1 MKDSSQE
8 VKQEKEIKNEVLHI
22 LHLPFELQLEH
33 VELIQKTLLTL
44 KKYLPENK
52 TQQDLSIKMWQ
63 DLGFSKKIAEK
74 LNIIHYTENISD
86 LIYIKFKFDSTIEN
100 ILTVIL
106 QIDEL
111 FEFKIIKQNLQKL
124 SYSTIWEFQ
133 QIETLG
139 LILRTKKLSLVNYI
153 LEILPQETI
162 KSLTQKKLNHFIEEQ
177 FPISS
182 QYFSTLH
189 KVKLSK
195 NNEINTISVLINRLN
210 LLNPH

>member
-1 MKDSSQE
+1 MPS
-8 VKQEKEIKNEVLHI
+8 
-22 LHLPFELQLEH
+22 
-33 VELIQKTLLTL
+33 T
-44 KKYLPENK
+44 
-52 TQQDLSIKMWQ
+52 
-63 DLGFSKKIAEK
+63 KKIAEK

-210 LLNPH
+210 LINPH